1 MLEFDLVNAWLSPI
15 AKMVKLLSYYYYL
28 RQKKRIAFEE
38 SWFIVA
44 RSVQI
49 HSLNVSDVPSK

>member
-1 MLEFDLVNAWLSPI
+1 MPCYI
-15 AKMVKLLSYYYYL
+15 ALYYL
-28 RQKKRIAFEE
+28 RQKKRIVLEK

-49 HSLNVSDVPSK
+49 HSLNVPDIPSILYDPPVPP